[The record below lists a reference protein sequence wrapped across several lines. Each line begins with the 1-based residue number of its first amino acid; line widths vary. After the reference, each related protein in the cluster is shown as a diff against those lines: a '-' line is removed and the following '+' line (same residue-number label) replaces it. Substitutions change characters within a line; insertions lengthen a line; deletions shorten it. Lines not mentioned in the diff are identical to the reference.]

1 MKPFLLALAALSLA
15 SAASAQ
21 IYQWQDENN
30 RTVISD
36 RPPPGP
42 VRQQKKI
49 DAPAPPPTAEAA
61 KTTADRELDFRKR
74 QKEVRESA
82 EKAEKEQQ
90 TSAQRKENCDSARN
104 WLQVLESGE
113 RVAMRDSKGERYY
126 LDDAQRQQEIV
137 KARQAVQ
144 ESCR

>member
-1 MKPFLLALAALSLA
+1 MKPFLPALVALSLA

-36 RPPPGP
+36 RPPSGP

-49 DAPAPPPTAEAA
+49 DAPAPPATAEAA

-74 QKEVRESA
+74 QKEARDTA
-82 EKAEKEQQ
+82 DKAEKEQQ
-90 TSAQRKENCDSARN
+90 TTAQRKENCDSARN

-113 RVAMRDSKGERYY
+113 RVARRDSAGERYY

-144 ESCR
+144 ETCK